1 MSNVVI
7 GKRRRDHPTLET
19 SLDVRQF
26 VDLEAVVDDDEE
38 EEEEDEELGNVCLWW
53 LWILVKCWNLMIVSD
68 DFVIEDEAEDEV
80 ALPARSSIPHSDINE
95 IET

>member
-53 LWILVKCWNLMIVSD
+53 L
-68 DFVIEDEAEDEV
+68 
-80 ALPARSSIPHSDINE
+80 
-95 IET
+95 